1 MDECLRASSFS
12 SSVSPARKPH
22 FIALQTLPCY
32 NGHKDPEEVLVAI
45 ESKLIT
51 YEDYLLLPELNRR
64 YEIIDGELQMTPSP
78 TKRHQK
84 LILRIAT
91 LLESFVSERN
101 LGEVLPAPMDVLI
114 DKHPKL
120 RTRQPDILY
129 LSTKTGGD
137 ISSDDDSNF
146 IATAPDL
153 VVEILSS
160 SDSRRKIRE
169 KLNDYHRIAI
179 SECWLVSP
187 EAETVE
193 VLDLSSD
200 EIRTV
205 ALYSV
210 GGHVNSK
217 VLPGFSFSVNQI
229 FR

>member
-22 FIALQTLPCY
+22 FIALLTLPCY
-32 NGHKDPEEVLVAI
+32 NGHKDSEEVLVAI

-51 YEDYLLLPELNRR
+51 YKDYLLLPELNRR

-84 LILRIAT
+84 LVLRIAT

-114 DKHPKL
+114 EKDPKL

-129 LSTKTGGD
+129 LSKKAGD
-137 ISSDDDSNF
+137 ISSDEDSNF
-146 IATAPDL
+146 IVTAPNL

-193 VLDLSSD
+193 VLDLPSD

-205 ALYSV
+205 ALYSI

-217 VLPGFSFSVNQI
+217 VLPGFSLSVNQI